1 MPRRRSQSTRRAI
14 VLGVSAV
21 VAAMGI
27 LVGLAYAVG
36 HHHID
41 PANLGDKT
49 LWVGNAD
56 RLAKRVTKDGPFILP
71 DVSPNKKRVVYL
83 QHLGGDKDKRW
94 FTIDAGTG
102 ACPLEWTGSAFRDC
116 DGTRYPADGAG
127 RTRYRTWVVKNGVF
141 VDLRKTVP

>member
-1 MPRRRSQSTRRAI
+1 MI
-14 VLGVSAV
+14 LGVTAV
-21 VAAMGI
+21 VVAFGI
-27 LVGLAYAVG
+27 VIALAEAVG
-36 HHHID
+36 HGGID
-41 PANLGDKT
+41 VSNLGDKE

-83 QHLGGDKDKRW
+83 QHLGDDKDKRW

-102 ACPLEWTGSAFRDC
+102 DCPLEWTGSGFRDC
-116 DGTRYPADGAG
+116 DGTRYPADGEG
-127 RTRYRTWVVKNGVF
+127 RTRYKTWVVKNGVF